1 MKRNCGS
8 KFPDVKET
16 NLSDFAFFTA
26 VMKEKEA
33 YENVLSI
40 ILDDPKLKLKAV
52 KVENVVLNDD
62 GYRAIRLD
70 AWALDYKDRQIN
82 TEMQNDTVHDDVRKR
97 SRFYQ
102 SLSDSHSLKAGKKT
116 KYRNLPA
123 TIVIFITQEDIFGKG
138 LVQYTFTERCKELPD
153 LELGDGTQKIF
164 LNMSVLEG
172 REDLV
177 SLMQYMKKTSID
189 NPDNIVKDER
199 IKRLD
204 SIVNEVRQSEEW
216 EAFNMSIYGQGLKNG
231 EKIGVEK
238 GIEKGIEKGTESVVS
253 KFVINCRNNSMP
265 EDGIERQ
272 LELMGFDK
280 ETARSYMKRYG
291 RKKDTVVQ

>member
-97 SRFYQ
+97 ISTVYFY
-102 SLSDSHSLKAGKKT
+102 
-116 KYRNLPA
+116 
-123 TIVIFITQEDIFGKG
+123 
-138 LVQYTFTERCKELPD
+138 
-153 LELGDGTQKIF
+153 
-164 LNMSVLEG
+164 
-172 REDLV
+172 
-177 SLMQYMKKTSID
+177 
-189 NPDNIVKDER
+189 
-199 IKRLD
+199 
-204 SIVNEVRQSEEW
+204 
-216 EAFNMSIYGQGLKNG
+216 
-231 EKIGVEK
+231 
-238 GIEKGIEKGTESVVS
+238 
-253 KFVINCRNNSMP
+253 
-265 EDGIERQ
+265 
-272 LELMGFDK
+272 
-280 ETARSYMKRYG
+280 
-291 RKKDTVVQ
+291 

>member
-116 KYRNLPA
+116 KY
-123 TIVIFITQEDIFGKG
+123 
-138 LVQYTFTERCKELPD
+138 
-153 LELGDGTQKIF
+153 
-164 LNMSVLEG
+164 
-172 REDLV
+172 
-177 SLMQYMKKTSID
+177 
-189 NPDNIVKDER
+189 
-199 IKRLD
+199 
-204 SIVNEVRQSEEW
+204 
-216 EAFNMSIYGQGLKNG
+216 
-231 EKIGVEK
+231 
-238 GIEKGIEKGTESVVS
+238 
-253 KFVINCRNNSMP
+253 
-265 EDGIERQ
+265 
-272 LELMGFDK
+272 
-280 ETARSYMKRYG
+280 
-291 RKKDTVVQ
+291 